1 MPGMKGEQNLSIPH
15 GDHAPALLQCLGALF
30 LVQTYSDVAA
40 SPIKNLSMRRANLR
54 TTPGDRLKLQNN
66 PSAGDAK
73 FNAKKK
79 FFHGGEKEGK
89 NYTQLM
95 ASGLPSLIH
104 HSCG

>member
-1 MPGMKGEQNLSIPH
+1 MSGKKGEKNLSIPH
-15 GDHAPALLQCLGALF
+15 GDNASALLQCLGALF

-40 SPIKNLSMRRANLR
+40 SPIKNLSMRRENLR
-54 TTPGDRLKLQNN
+54 AAPGDRLKLQNN
-66 PSAGDAK
+66 PAAGDAK

-79 FFHGGEKEGK
+79 YFHGGEKAGK